1 MNILKIIREIYGMEN
16 LKETFKGTKRMWIGL
31 TIAIII
37 FMIIINIIMWNIL
50 RLFPLTQEIKM
61 NNNYPEG
68 VVFGLSDEMPVEL
81 VLLHL
86 KKVGGVLER

>member
-50 RLFPLTQEIKM
+50 RLFPLT
-61 NNNYPEG
+61 
-68 VVFGLSDEMPVEL
+68 
-81 VLLHL
+81 
-86 KKVGGVLER
+86 